1 VGRIASWVVVILAA
15 LPAVAPVVSAGAP
28 VSYGK
33 FVATGVFG
41 VPYAD
46 STNLSFP
53 YSYPVFGSGPLQD
66 GVLVYDTQVGVEIVN
81 GEPTS
86 QSFLVVAETW
96 TPATVTVV
104 QNESGPNDTVRSVT
118 VQVPIRFDPSW
129 SNATVTAAAFSSG
142 EVELPLRA
150 SSSVLDLE
158 VQVGSAS
165 WQLSYLPPATS
176 SVAGVYTNGGVWAIS
191 ALVAIVTLL
200 SLLVALVAAA
210 RLARRIGRSPPV
222 PVLWPAAWVA
232 APVTWFFFG
241 FVSFN
246 QTLGPASPAILPV
259 PMVLAAFPYLPR
271 LFTRSFEMA
280 EIEGLGP
287 LTLDEAANPKA
298 ILPLVKAQGGLKCA
312 PQTWREALL
321 SHWVGLPEVRGYEVK
336 LLGDLARVQPRL
348 VPVSNPLTS
357 YYQAESTAS
366 CWFDARKGLKRPR
379 HRIKWTRDEARP
391 VPGPDGATPVGTR
404 NRRHFS
410 PHVVPGF
417 LEGVFPPKRAVAEEL
432 AGVRSAEIREHDHEI
447 ERIMNADLRGTLD
460 HLARQYADQEIAAH
474 EEARQRQDRPRT
486 REEIERALE
495 RFRRSREV
503 SRVDA
508 AAPGTKS

>member
-1 VGRIASWVVVILAA
+1 MAWAVILLAA
-15 LPAVAPVVSAGAP
+15 VPAIAPASSAGAP

-66 GVLVYDTQVGVEIVN
+66 GALVYDTLVGVEIVN
-81 GEPTS
+81 GEPTQ

-96 TPATVTVV
+96 TPGTATVLE
-104 QNESGPNDTVRSVT
+104 NETGPNGTIRAVP
-118 VQVPIRFDPSW
+118 VQVPARLDPSW
-129 SNATVTAAAFSSG
+129 SNGTVTAAAFSSG
-142 EVELPLRA
+142 EVELPLRDSNA
-150 SSSVLDLE
+150 VLGLE

-165 WQLSYLPPATS
+165 WQLSYLTPATS

-222 PVLWPAAWVA
+222 PYFWPAAWVA
-232 APVTWFFFG
+232 APLTWFFFG

-246 QTLGPASPAILPV
+246 QTLGGASPAILPV
-259 PMVLAAFPYLPR
+259 PMVVAAFPYLPR
-271 LFTRSFEMA
+271 LFTRNFEMA
-280 EIEGLGP
+280 EIEGIEP

-298 ILPLVKAQGGLKCA
+298 VLPLVRTQGGLRCA

-321 SHWVGLPEVRGYEVK
+321 SHWVGLPEVRGYEVR
-336 LLGDLARVQPRL
+336 LLGGTARVQPRL
-348 VPVSNPLTS
+348 VSVSNPLTS
-357 YYQAESTAS
+357 YYRAEASAS

-379 HRIKWTRDEARP
+379 HRLEWTRDDPRP
-391 VPGPDGATPVGTR
+391 VFGPDGATRVGTR
-404 NRRHFS
+404 NRRRFS

-417 LEGVFPPKRAVAEEL
+417 LEGVFPPKRPVAEEL
-432 AGVRSAEIREHDHEI
+432 AGVRSAEIREHDHEV
-447 ERIMNADLRGTLD
+447 ERITNADLRGTLD
-460 HLARQYADQEIAAH
+460 HLARAYADQEIAAH

-495 RFRRSREV
+495 RYRKSREGGKL
-503 SRVDA
+503 DEGAPA
-508 AAPGTKS
+508 ANG